1 MEDNINENNENKDFC
16 ALIMAGGKGTRF
28 WPKSTEDKP
37 KQFLNLIGKKTMIQ
51 ETFERIRN
59 IIPANKIFVVTCSK
73 YENLVKEQLPELP
86 EKNIIIEPVGR
97 NTAPCI
103 LLASLYIKQIY
114 SNTNIVVLPSDHIIN
129 KTKEFCDIV
138 NVANSFLKSNTDG
151 IVTIGIKPNRPETG
165 YGYIEYSNE
174 SSELNGK
181 RVIKVN
187 KFVEKPDIEKAKEY
201 LRKGNYLW
209 NAGMFVFNVDYMLK
223 ELQDKFNETY
233 NLLKDLPNIESLE
246 YKEKLNEQYP
256 KCESISI
263 DYAVMEKSNNIYV
276 IEGDFGWDDIGTWM
290 ALQRYIKPDI
300 DSNFSVG
307 NVITYNSK
315 NNVVYGGNKKIVL
328 LDVDDIFCI
337 EADDVIVIGKK
348 EKMPEV
354 HTYREKLK

>member
-1 MEDNINENNENKDFC
+1 MKEIIDENKDFC

-37 KQFLNLIGKKTMIQ
+37 KQFLNLIGNKTMIQ
-51 ETFERIRN
+51 ETFDRIKN
-59 IIPANKIFVVTCSK
+59 IIPPEKIFVVTCLK
-73 YENLVKEQLPELP
+73 YEHLVKEQLPELP
-86 EKNIIIEPVGR
+86 TDNIIIEPVGR

-103 LLASLYIKQIY
+103 LLASLYIKQKY
-114 SNTNIVVLPSDHIIN
+114 TNTNIVVLPSDHIIN
-129 KTKEFCDIV
+129 KNKEFCDIL
-138 NVANSFLKSNTDG
+138 NVANSFLNLNNKG

-165 YGYIEYSNE
+165 YGYIEYSKENTIVD
-174 SSELNGK
+174 GRK
-181 RVIKVN
+181 VIKVN
-187 KFVEKPDIEKAKEY
+187 KFVEKPDLEKAKEY
-201 LRKGNYLW
+201 LKKGNYLW
-209 NAGMFVFNVDYMLK
+209 NAGMFVFNVNYMLK
-223 ELQDKFNETY
+223 ELEDKFKEAY
-233 NLLKDLPNIESLE
+233 NLLKDLPDINSPE
-246 YKEKLNEQYP
+246 YTEKLNQQYP
-256 KCESISI
+256 NCEAISI